1 MTDLLTKLGLNEPE
15 ESKSP
20 GLQNPTDEIS
30 VNSEQAHEAA
40 RTDLNFLAA
49 LSIPDVFRFP
59 FPSLFLTIW
68 SWLLAFV
75 HKERE
80 FPQLAL
86 GLPRGFAKTTFV
98 KIFVIFCILFTK
110 RKFILIISSSATLA
124 QNIIA
129 DIQDILDHP
138 NIKKLFGDWRVG
150 LEKDTQTL
158 KKFGYRGRSI
168 TIVGIGAGTSLRGL
182 NIKNERPDVMI
193 FEDIQTREC
202 ADSQVESEKLEQ
214 WLFGTAMKAK
224 SPFGCM
230 FLFIANMYPTKHSIL
245 RKLKTNSTWVKFI
258 VGGILEDGT
267 SLWEDLQPL
276 SQLMQEYQN
285 DLEAGHPE
293 IFYAE
298 VLNDENASVNNLI
311 DVSALP
317 TYPYEENE
325 IPGGNFIVIDP
336 ATGKV
341 NGDAVSIGYF
351 EVLNSKPAL
360 QDVIE
365 DKFSPGDSIRIALEL
380 ALTKNCRL
388 IAVESN
394 AYQYT
399 FLYWFNFICRQLGIS
414 GIFCVEVYSG
424 TLSKVS
430 RILHMFK
437 ELKSG
442 EQYYHP
448 RTKALVNA
456 QITQFNPLKNNNTDG
471 ILDLLTYAP
480 KVMAMYEEYIT
491 AQDPLDSQG
500 IEALGVIE
508 NNSAF

>member
-1 MTDLLTKLGLNEPE
+1 MDILEKLGFKDDAEGA
-15 ESKSP
+15 KG

-30 VNSEQAHEAA
+30 VSSQQAHEAA
-40 RTDLNFLAA
+40 RSDLNFLAA

-59 FPSLFLTIW
+59 FPTLFLTIW
-68 SWLLAFV
+68 SWLISYV

-138 NIKKLFGDWRVG
+138 NIKKLFGDWRLG

-230 FLFIANMYPTKHSIL
+230 FLFIANMYPTKYSIL
-245 RKLKTNSTWVKFI
+245 RKLKTNSTWLKFI
-258 VGGILEDGT
+258 VGGILESGE

-276 SQLMQEYQN
+276 TQLMQEFQN

-311 DVSALP
+311 DVTTLP
-317 TYPYEENE
+317 RYPYEDNE
-325 IPGGNFIVIDP
+325 IAGGNFIVIDP

-351 EVLNSKPAL
+351 EVLNARPAL
-360 QDVIE
+360 LDVIE
-365 DKFSPGDSIRIALEL
+365 DKFSPGDSIRIAIEL
-380 ALTKNCRL
+380 ALSKNCRL

-399 FLYWFNFICRQLGIS
+399 FLYWFNFICQQMGIS
-414 GIFCVEVYSG
+414 GLFCVEVYSG
-424 TLSKVS
+424 TLSKIS

-442 EQYYHP
+442 EIYYHP
-448 RTKALVNA
+448 RTKPLVNS
-456 QITQFNPLKNNNTDG
+456 QITQFNPIKNNNTDG

-480 KVMAMYEEYIT
+480 KVMDMYGEYIV
-491 AQDPLDSQG
+491 AQDPLDPSG
-500 IEALGVIE
+500 IEGIGVIE
-508 NNSAF
+508 HNSLF